1 MAPRACPTESAVRA
15 STPTKDS
22 SSATASGAAWSMSVV
37 TASKIVFRRASGR
50 SDARVFHHP

>member
-1 MAPRACPTESAVRA
+1 VRA

-37 TASKIVFRRASGR
+37 TASKIVFKRASGR
-50 SDARVFHHP
+50 SDAGVFHHP